1 MPFSKPI
8 IWILANPALFSAK
21 RFAMSLVMER
31 FLKYEKERAS
41 ELFLHQPMG
50 TEARTWSWK
59 EAGNDAR
66 RMAAA
71 LTAHGIKKG
80 DKVALLSKNCAEWV
94 IADLAIMM
102 GGFVSVPFY
111 ATITAPTIRMLLEH
125 SGSKAIIVGKLDNFA
140 SQADGLSTDVAAI
153 YMKAYGH
160 SGSLIWEDLIEKHA
174 PVSEVS
180 LTGRDEIL
188 TIMYTS
194 GTTGRPKGVVHTAGN
209 IDDTILAAEKI
220 GIPMYP
226 KIFSYLPISHIAERM
241 GIEMLGIYKGG
252 TFHFAHTLESFA
264 SDLKAVQPDIFF
276 AVPRIWAKFREKVNE
291 KMPDSKLHT
300 LLKIPILGGLIRK
313 KIKTGMGLSK
323 AVRIFSGAAPIS
335 VEMLE
340 WYKKLGIEIL
350 QAYGMTEDCVYC
362 HFNLPGANK
371 FGSVGRP
378 LPGLV
383 ARLSDE
389 SEIQV
394 KSSALMK
401 EYYREPELTAEMFT
415 EDGFLKTGDKG
426 RYDADGFLY
435 ITGRVKDQFKTDKG
449 KYISPS
455 SIEMRLTDDNLVE
468 QACVVGMGIPQP
480 IGLIVLSET
489 AKSNSRNENELQLSN
504 LVERLNKQLEK
515 HEKLEKLV
523 ILPEPW
529 TVENGMMTPTMKVKR
544 NEVEKIHEG
553 NYIAWFHTEGGI
565 VWL

>member
-1 MPFSKPI
+1 
-8 IWILANPALFSAK
+8 
-21 RFAMSLVMER
+21 MSLVIER

-50 TEARTWSWK
+50 MEARTWTWK
-59 EAGNDAR
+59 EAGNHAR
-66 RMAAA
+66 RMVTA
-71 LTAHGIKKG
+71 LNAHGLKKG
-80 DKVALLSKNCAEWV
+80 DKVALLSKNCAEWI

-102 GGFVSVPFY
+102 GGFVSVPLY

-140 SQADGLSTDVAAI
+140 SQAEGLSADVAAI
-153 YMKAYGH
+153 YMRAYGH
-160 SGSLIWEDLIEKHA
+160 SGSLIWEDLLEKHE
-174 PVSEVS
+174 PVSEVHS
-180 LTGRDEIL
+180 AGRDEIL

-194 GTTGRPKGVVHTAGN
+194 GTTGRPKGVVHNAGN

-226 KIFSYLPISHIAERM
+226 QIFSYLPISHIAERM

-252 TFHFAHTLESFA
+252 TYHFAHTLESFA

-350 QAYGMTEDCVYC
+350 QAYGMTEDCVFC

-489 AKSNSRNENELQLSN
+489 AKNNSRAENESQLTS

-529 TVENGMMTPTMKVKR
+529 TVENGLMTPTLKVKR
-544 NEVEKIHEG
+544 NEVEKINES
-553 NYIAWFHTEGGI
+553 NYKNWFHRDESVI
-565 VWL
+565 WL

>member
-1 MPFSKPI
+1 
-8 IWILANPALFSAK
+8 
-21 RFAMSLVMER
+21 MEQ

-50 TEARTWSWK
+50 NHVFTRTWQ

-80 DKVALLSKNCAEWV
+80 DKVALLSKNCAEWI

-125 SGSKAIIVGKLDNFA
+125 SGTKAIIIGKLDNFA
-140 SQADGLSTDVAAI
+140 SQAEGLSADVAAI
-153 YMKAYGH
+153 YIGAYGH
-160 SGSLIWEDLIEKHA
+160 KGSLVWEELLEKHA
-174 PVSEVS
+174 PITDVH
-180 LTGRDEIL
+180 LAGRDEVL

-194 GTTGRPKGVVHTAGN
+194 GTTGRPKGVVHSAGN
-209 IDDTILAAEKI
+209 ISDVMVAAEHI
-220 GIPMYP
+220 GIPLYP
-226 KIFSYLPISHIAERM
+226 RIFSYLPISHIAERI
-241 GIEMLGIYKGG
+241 GIEMIGIYKGG

-264 SDLKAVQPDIFF
+264 ADLKVVQPDIFF

-300 LLKIPILGGLIRK
+300 LLKIPILGGLIRR
-313 KIKTGMGLSK
+313 KIKKGMGLSK

-335 VEMLE
+335 IEMLE

-362 HFNLPGANK
+362 HFNLPGANRL
-371 FGSVGRP
+371 GSVGKP

-401 EYYREPELTAEMFT
+401 AYYREPELTAEMFT

-426 RYDADGFLY
+426 RYDGDGYLY

-455 SIEMRLTDDNLVE
+455 SIEMRLTDDNLIE

-489 AKSNSRNENELQLSN
+489 AKVNSRKDNELQLSN
-504 LVERLNKQLEK
+504 LVERLNTQLEK

-529 TVENGMMTPTMKVKR
+529 TVENGLMTPTMKVKR

-553 NYIAWFHTEGGI
+553 NYIAWFHTKGGI
-565 VWL
+565 IWL

>member
-1 MPFSKPI
+1 
-8 IWILANPALFSAK
+8 
-21 RFAMSLVMER
+21 MSLVIER
-31 FLKYEKERAS
+31 FLKYEQERAS

-50 TEARTWSWK
+50 MEARTWTWK
-59 EAGNDAR
+59 EAGNHAR
-66 RMAAA
+66 RMVSA
-71 LTAHGIKKG
+71 LNAHGLKKG
-80 DKVALLSKNCAEWV
+80 DKIALLSKNCAEWI
-94 IADLAIMM
+94 IADIAIMM
-102 GGFVSVPFY
+102 GGFVSVPLY

-125 SGSKAIIVGKLDNFA
+125 SGSKAIIVGKLDNFV
-140 SQADGLSTDVAAI
+140 SQAEGLSADVAAI

-160 SGSLIWEDLIEKHA
+160 SGSLIWEDLLEKHE
-174 PVSEVS
+174 PVSEVHS
-180 LTGRDEIL
+180 AGRDEIL

-209 IDDTILAAEKI
+209 ISAIMEAAKPI
-220 GIPMYP
+220 GIPLYP
-226 KIFSYLPISHIAERM
+226 KIFSYLPISHIAERI
-241 GIEMLGIYKGG
+241 GIEMLGIYMGG
-252 TFHFAHTLESFA
+252 TYHFAHTLESFA

-291 KMPDSKLHT
+291 KMPDTKLHT

-394 KSSALMK
+394 KSTALMK

-426 RYDADGFLY
+426 RYDVDGFLY

-489 AKSNSRNENELQLSN
+489 AKNNSRGENEVQLTS
-504 LVERLNKQLEK
+504 LMERLNKQLEK

-529 TVENGMMTPTMKVKR
+529 TVENGLMTPTLKVKR

-553 NYIAWFHTEGGI
+553 NYKTWFHGEGGVI
-565 VWL
+565 WL

>member
-1 MPFSKPI
+1 
-8 IWILANPALFSAK
+8 
-21 RFAMSLVMER
+21 MSLVIER

-41 ELFLHQPMG
+41 ALFLHQPMG
-50 TEARTWSWK
+50 MEARTWTWK
-59 EAGNDAR
+59 EAGNHAR
-66 RMAAA
+66 RMVTA
-71 LTAHGIKKG
+71 LNAHGLKKG
-80 DKVALLSKNCAEWV
+80 DKVALLSKNCAEWI

-102 GGFVSVPFY
+102 GGFVSVPLY

-140 SQADGLSTDVAAI
+140 SQAEGLSAEVAAI
-153 YMKAYGH
+153 YMRAYGH
-160 SGSLIWEDLIEKHA
+160 SGSLIWEDLLEKHE
-174 PVSEVS
+174 PVGEVHS
-180 LTGRDEIL
+180 AARDEIL

-194 GTTGRPKGVVHTAGN
+194 GTTGRPKGVVHNAGN

-226 KIFSYLPISHIAERM
+226 QIFSYLPISHIAERM

-252 TFHFAHTLESFA
+252 TYHFAHTLESFA

-350 QAYGMTEDCVYC
+350 QAYGMTEDCVFC

-383 ARLSDE
+383 ARLSEE

-489 AKSNSRNENELQLSN
+489 AKNNSRAENEIQLTS

-529 TVENGMMTPTMKVKR
+529 TVENGLMTPTLKVKR
-544 NEVEKIHEG
+544 NEVEKIHEV
-553 NYIAWFHTEGGI
+553 NYKTWFHTEGGVI
-565 VWL
+565 WL

>member
-1 MPFSKPI
+1 
-8 IWILANPALFSAK
+8 
-21 RFAMSLVMER
+21 MSLVIER

-41 ELFLHQPMG
+41 ALFLHQPMG
-50 TEARTWSWK
+50 MEARTWTWK
-59 EAGNDAR
+59 EAGNHAR
-66 RMAAA
+66 RMVTA
-71 LTAHGIKKG
+71 LNAHGLKKG
-80 DKVALLSKNCAEWV
+80 DKVALLSKNCAEWI

-102 GGFVSVPFY
+102 GGFVSVPLY

-140 SQADGLSTDVAAI
+140 SQAEGLSAEVAAI
-153 YMKAYGH
+153 YMRAYGH
-160 SGSLIWEDLIEKHA
+160 SGSLIWEDLLEKHE
-174 PVSEVS
+174 PVGEVHS
-180 LTGRDEIL
+180 AARDEIL

-194 GTTGRPKGVVHTAGN
+194 GTTGRPKGVVHNAGN

-226 KIFSYLPISHIAERM
+226 QIFSYLPISHIAERM

-252 TFHFAHTLESFA
+252 TYHFAHTLESFA

-350 QAYGMTEDCVYC
+350 QAYGMTEDCVFC

-383 ARLSDE
+383 ARLSEE

-489 AKSNSRNENELQLSN
+489 AKNNSRAENEIQLTS

-529 TVENGMMTPTMKVKR
+529 TVENGLMTPTLKVKR
-544 NEVEKIHEG
+544 NEVEKIHEV
-553 NYIAWFHTEGGI
+553 NYKNWFHTEGGVI
-565 VWL
+565 WL

>member
-1 MPFSKPI
+1 MI
-8 IWILANPALFSAK
+8 
-21 RFAMSLVMER
+21 
-31 FLKYEKERAS
+31 
-41 ELFLHQPMG
+41 
-50 TEARTWSWK
+50 
-59 EAGNDAR
+59 
-66 RMAAA
+66 
-71 LTAHGIKKG
+71 
-80 DKVALLSKNCAEWV
+80 
-94 IADLAIMM
+94 
-102 GGFVSVPFY
+102 
-111 ATITAPTIRMLLEH
+111 LEH
-125 SGSKAIIVGKLDNFA
+125 SGSKAIIVGKLDNFSA
-140 SQADGLSTDVAAI
+140 QAEGLSADVATI
-153 YMKAYGH
+153 YMGAYGH
-160 SGSLIWEDLIEKHA
+160 KGSLMWEGLLEKHS
-174 PVSEVS
+174 PVSEVH
-180 LTGRDEIL
+180 LFERDETL

-220 GIPMYP
+220 GIPLYP

-252 TFHFAHTLESFA
+252 TYHFAHTLESFA

-291 KMPDSKLHT
+291 KMPDSKLHK

-323 AVRIFSGAAPIS
+323 AIRIFSGAAPIS

-350 QAYGMTEDCVYC
+350 QAYGMTEDCVFC

-455 SIEMRLTDDNLVE
+455 SIEMRLTDDNLIE

-489 AKSNSRNENELQLSN
+489 AKSNSREDNEVQLKS
-504 LVERLNKQLEK
+504 LVERLNRQLEK

-529 TVENGMMTPTMKVKR
+529 TVENGLMTPTLKVKR

-553 NYIAWFHTEGGI
+553 NYKTWFHTEGGI
-565 VWL
+565 IWL

>member
-1 MPFSKPI
+1 
-8 IWILANPALFSAK
+8 
-21 RFAMSLVMER
+21 MSLVMER

-41 ELFLHQPMG
+41 GLFLHQPMG
-50 TEARTWSWK
+50 TEIRTWSWK
-59 EAGNDAR
+59 EAGDDAR

-71 LTAHGIKKG
+71 LAAHGLKKG
-80 DKVALLSKNCAEWV
+80 DKVALLSKNCAEWL

-102 GGFVSVPFY
+102 GGYVSVPLY

-125 SGSKAIIVGKLDNFA
+125 SSAKAIIIGKLDNFD
-140 SQADGLSTDVAAI
+140 SQAEGLSADVAAI
-153 YMKAYGH
+153 YIGAYGH
-160 SGSLIWEDLIEKHA
+160 KGSLLWEDLISKHN
-174 PVSEVS
+174 PLSEVHVA
-180 LTGRDEIL
+180 GREEIL

-209 IDDTILAAEKI
+209 IDDTLEAASVI

-226 KIFSYLPISHIAERM
+226 KIFSYLPLSHIAERI
-241 GIEMLGIYKGG
+241 GIEMLGIYNGG
-252 TFHFAHTLESFA
+252 IYHFAHTLESFA
-264 SDLKAVQPDIFF
+264 SDLQAVQPDIFF
-276 AVPRIWAKFREKVNE
+276 AVPRIWAKFREKVND
-291 KMPDSKLHT
+291 KMPDSKLHK
-300 LLKIPILGGLIRK
+300 LLRIPILGGLIRK
-313 KIKTGMGLSK
+313 KIKKGMGLSK

-350 QAYGMTEDCVYC
+350 QAYGMTEDCVFC

-383 ARLSDE
+383 ARLSEE

-394 KSSALMK
+394 KSSALML

-426 RYDADGFLY
+426 RYDTDGFLY

-455 SIEMRLTDDNLVE
+455 SIEVRLTDDNLIE

-489 AKSNSRNENELQLSN
+489 AKSNSREENELQLSN
-504 LVERLNKQLEK
+504 LVSRLNKQLEK

-529 TVENGMMTPTMKVKR
+529 TVENGLMTPTLKVKR

-553 NYIAWFHTEGGI
+553 NYKTWFHGEGGVI
-565 VWL
+565 WL

>member
-1 MPFSKPI
+1 
-8 IWILANPALFSAK
+8 
-21 RFAMSLVMER
+21 MSLVIER
-31 FLKYEKERAS
+31 FLKYEQERAS

-50 TEARTWSWK
+50 MEARTWTWK
-59 EAGNDAR
+59 EAGNHAR
-66 RMAAA
+66 RMVSA
-71 LTAHGIKKG
+71 LNAHGLKKG
-80 DKVALLSKNCAEWV
+80 DKIALLSKNCAEWI
-94 IADLAIMM
+94 IADIAIMM
-102 GGFVSVPFY
+102 GGFVSVPLY

-125 SGSKAIIVGKLDNFA
+125 SGSKAIIVGKLDNFV
-140 SQADGLSTDVAAI
+140 SQAEGLSADVAAI

-160 SGSLIWEDLIEKHA
+160 SGSLIWEDLLEKHE
-174 PVSEVS
+174 PVSEVHS
-180 LTGRDEIL
+180 AGRDEIL

-209 IDDTILAAEKI
+209 ISAIMEAAKPI
-220 GIPMYP
+220 GIPLYP
-226 KIFSYLPISHIAERM
+226 KIFSYLPISHIAERI
-241 GIEMLGIYKGG
+241 GIEMLGIYMGG
-252 TFHFAHTLESFA
+252 TYHFAHTLESFA

-291 KMPDSKLHT
+291 KMPDTKLHT

-394 KSSALMK
+394 KSTALMK

-426 RYDADGFLY
+426 RYDVDGFLY

-489 AKSNSRNENELQLSN
+489 AKNNSRGENEVQLTS
-504 LVERLNKQLEK
+504 LMERLNKQLEK

-529 TVENGMMTPTMKVKR
+529 TVENGLMTPTLKVKR

-553 NYIAWFHTEGGI
+553 NYKTWFHSEGGVI
-565 VWL
+565 WL